1 MTSLADH
8 IHIERRFQRSIRLDA
23 DIDQIAPL
31 SGYILQS
38 TAARALET
46 TLTLKAAGQG
56 AFTWTGPYGGGKSS
70 LALAVAGLVSSDKA
84 VVRHACQLLETVPGA
99 AELGASPHGEW
110 LSVAVTGRRADP
122 VETLRDG
129 IEIAVARAPGKARTR
144 RPRLVDPAGRDILER
159 IQRELEAR
167 PNGGVLLIVDELGK
181 FLEAS
186 ADGLGDVHV
195 FQDLAELAN
204 RSAGRFL
211 LIGVL
216 HQGFERY
223 ASRLGGQTQEDW
235 AKIQGRFVDV
245 PLVAAADEV
254 IDLVSQAIITD
265 IDHAYSLIDAKAVAD
280 KVALRRQAVPE
291 DLARRLD
298 GCWPLHPVTAAM
310 LGPVSR
316 RRFGQNERS
325 VFGLLTSAEPNGVAA
340 FLQTTKLEDRRT
352 YDPAALWDYLRV
364 NLEPAIL
371 ASPDGH
377 RWASA
382 AEVVDRTQQF
392 QSPQHERAAK
402 SVALIDLFANGS
414 GVTAALDLVATCLG
428 ETAKKTAIILQDL
441 VDASILIYRRHLDA
455 YAVHAGSDF
464 DIEHA
469 VSERLAAS
477 EDLDVDTL
485 NRLAK
490 LRPILA
496 KAHHHRTGTPRW
508 FETSMVALSDDG
520 LPSGSLSCQAEAAG
534 AFRLVIPAGS
544 LSLEEATKQVQRTTA
559 SVGSVLPIVVGL
571 PPQFDR
577 LRALGREFVALG
589 EVRDHHPMLEGD
601 AIARR
606 EVAARL
612 AQVSALLEEELRNGL
627 EKAAW
632 YSQGVQLDT
641 NGKSLS
647 MVATA
652 LADQV
657 FCQAPVIQ
665 SELVNRQRPS
675 SNTVAAIRPLLQAM
689 IEGEGAAHF
698 GIEGYSAERGL
709 ASTVLE
715 GTELYVPGGKGEI
728 WAIVDPISVQDHS
741 FVPIW
746 RAADTLFSDSEPATL
761 QTLYDVWEAPP
772 LGLRRGVMSILA
784 VAYVLS
790 RRDRLALYVE
800 GIFQPVMDDLLID
813 RLLQNPA
820 DLSARLIKTGIHR
833 VLEHPTFDG
842 LTSDRRTIQLA
853 A

>member
-8 IHIERRFQRSIRLDA
+8 IRIERRFQRSIRLDA

-99 AELGASPHGEW
+99 AKLGASPHGEW

-129 IEIAVARAPGKARTR
+129 IESAVARAPGKARTR

-204 RSAGRFL
+204 RSAGQFL

-291 DLARRLD
+291 DLASRLD

-340 FLQTTKLEDRRT
+340 FLQTTKLDERQT

-392 QSPQHERAAK
+392 QSPQHERAVK

-414 GVTAALDLVATCLG
+414 GVTAAIDLVATCLG

-441 VDASILIYRRHLDA
+441 VDASILIYRRHL
-455 YAVHAGSDF
+455 G
-464 DIEHA
+464 
-469 VSERLAAS
+469 
-477 EDLDVDTL
+477 
-485 NRLAK
+485 
-490 LRPILA
+490 
-496 KAHHHRTGTPRW
+496 
-508 FETSMVALSDDG
+508 
-520 LPSGSLSCQAEAAG
+520 
-534 AFRLVIPAGS
+534 
-544 LSLEEATKQVQRTTA
+544 
-559 SVGSVLPIVVGL
+559 
-571 PPQFDR
+571 
-577 LRALGREFVALG
+577 
-589 EVRDHHPMLEGD
+589 
-601 AIARR
+601 
-606 EVAARL
+606 
-612 AQVSALLEEELRNGL
+612 
-627 EKAAW
+627 
-632 YSQGVQLDT
+632 
-641 NGKSLS
+641 
-647 MVATA
+647 
-652 LADQV
+652 
-657 FCQAPVIQ
+657 PVEIQ
-665 SELVNRQRPS
+665 DS
-675 SNTVAAIRPLLQAM
+675 
-689 IEGEGAAHF
+689 HF
-698 GIEGYSAERGL
+698 
-709 ASTVLE
+709 
-715 GTELYVPGGKGEI
+715 
-728 WAIVDPISVQDHS
+728 H
-741 FVPIW
+741 
-746 RAADTLFSDSEPATL
+746 
-761 QTLYDVWEAPP
+761 
-772 LGLRRGVMSILA
+772 
-784 VAYVLS
+784 
-790 RRDRLALYVE
+790 
-800 GIFQPVMDDLLID
+800 
-813 RLLQNPA
+813 
-820 DLSARLIKTGIHR
+820 
-833 VLEHPTFDG
+833 
-842 LTSDRRTIQLA
+842 
-853 A
+853 